1 MKEITVKAV
10 TENLDRVTDFANAF
24 MEELGCSMRNIMRID
39 VVIDE
44 VFANVS
50 GYAYAPGTGD
60 FTLRL
65 SIEED
70 PKRVQLSF
78 IDSGIPFDPLK
89 REDPDT
95 KLDAAHRLIGGLGIF
110 VVKKTMDEVSYRYEN
125 GHNILT
131 VAKYLDGGKS

>member
-44 VFANVS
+44 IFANVS
-50 GYAYAPGTGD
+50 GYAYGQGTGD